1 MTRII
6 TLTPEIEEQAN
17 KLCEA
22 FETLPDIMI
31 NIAIKTGLNE
41 LQNAFELLPEKTKL
55 LLKQDLKSLKNADT
69 EY

>member
-31 NIAIKTGLNE
+31 NIAIRDR
-41 LQNAFELLPEKTKL
+41 
-55 LLKQDLKSLKNADT
+55 LK
-69 EY
+69 